1 MSQDWMINVLLDLR
15 EFSARNGLDRLT
27 EQLDDTIH
35 VAVAETTLQTPAQ
48 AARTEKHASTDGSV
62 PGTRGA
68 M

>member
-15 EFSARNGLDRLT
+15 EFSARNGYDRLT

-35 VAVAETTLQTPAQ
+35 VAVAETTSQ
-48 AARTEKHASTDGSV
+48 AAAQPARSDNHAPTDGSV